1 MSFSRR
7 LSNIIHC
14 MEQNELSPAGFIQ
27 QPINSED
34 GAHRTARESLFRH
47 ALVLLSTLCA
57 KKLKNLPVRS
67 TAFIS
72 RRNLQQPSNR
82 KDL

>member
-1 MSFSRR
+1 MSFSCR

-14 MEQNELSPAGFIQ
+14 MEQNKLSPAGFIQ
-27 QPINSED
+27 QLINSED
-34 GAHRTARESLFRH
+34 GAHRTAWESLFRH
-47 ALVLLSTLCA
+47 AL
-57 KKLKNLPVRS
+57 VRS

-72 RRNLQQPSNR
+72 RRNLRQPSNR